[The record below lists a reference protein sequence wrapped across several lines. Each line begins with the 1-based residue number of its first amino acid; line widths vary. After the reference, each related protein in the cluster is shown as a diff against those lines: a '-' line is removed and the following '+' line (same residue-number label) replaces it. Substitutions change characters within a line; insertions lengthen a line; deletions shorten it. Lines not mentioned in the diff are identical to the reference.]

1 MSPNTSPSMSPNARP
16 RDLTND
22 GSQEALPDARAILQ
36 HSVGA
41 AREAVTDARQEV
53 SQQVQQAA
61 SGVRQSAKKV
71 GVAVG
76 AVCRDATE
84 VVRERVAQGRQQ
96 LRELQETGTS
106 YVQSHPGRALF
117 SALAVGLAVGAL
129 CGVLTA
135 RRRAAA
141 RTAAF

>member
-1 MSPNTSPSMSPNARP
+1 MNANARS
-16 RDLTND
+16 LGLAND
-22 GSQEALPDARAILQ
+22 GAQEALPDARTILQ

-41 AREAVTDARQEV
+41 AREAVADAKQEV

-84 VVRERVAQGRQQ
+84 VVRERVEQGRQQ
-96 LRELQETGTS
+96 LRDLQETGTS

-117 SALAVGLAVGAL
+117 SALAVGLVAGAV

-141 RTAAF
+141 KAIAL